1 MLPRQPCSRSGAW
14 YADTSPGHGGAGCAR
29 ADHRVGQA
37 YMRRIVA
44 PGSCL
49 RTSGHGQRL
58 PAVAMMP
65 ARRLEACATGSACSP
80 T

>member
-1 MLPRQPCSRSGAW
+1 RAHDP
-14 YADTSPGHGGAGCAR
+14 AR
-29 ADHRVGQA
+29 GTPIHLQVTEVLDVLVPIIESVRH
-37 YMRRIVA
+37 MRRIVA
-44 PGSCL
+44 PSSCL
-49 RTSGHGQRL
+49 HTSGHGQHL